1 MGVFTGNWSGTA
13 VCVGVYL
20 QVNGQVQLCVWVCL
34 QVTTVRYS
42 CVCMGVFTGNWSGTA
57 VCMGVLTGNNGQI
70 QLCVYGCVYR

>member
-13 VCVGVYL
+13 VCRGVFTGNWSDTA
-20 QVNGQVQLCVWVCL
+20 VCVWVCL

-42 CVCMGVFTGNWSGTA
+42 CVCMGVFTGNGAGTA
-57 VCMGVLTGNNGQI
+57 VCMVVLTGNSQI